1 MGTPWG
7 VAGAWGSQALSAPW
21 KLCTACGFTF
31 EWRGHWRRLL
41 LSAEGGH
48 CRTPRAHLA
57 PGGARAG
64 ACSAGRS
71 PRALAAAGEALPR
84 RRGARSGAR
93 TAIGSRLPALS
104 PRAPARRGG
113 AAPRVPPAL
122 TPSPSSLQG
131 RLGQHH
137 VLASCRPRGD
147 GHGALPHGVR
157 PLSQTR
163 YRLPCPGPA
172 AVCVRR
178 VSPVLAE
185 LGPPGPCELG
195 QVAAGA

>member
-1 MGTPWG
+1 MGCGRG
-7 VAGAWGSQALSAPW
+7 VGSQALCAPW

-48 CRTPRAHLA
+48 CRTPRAPLA

-93 TAIGSRLPALS
+93 TASARLPAAS
-104 PRAPARRGG
+104 AEPAGPRPPGRGCPSRPTRPHSVSLQPAGASGTTSRAGVLQTSGRRSRCPAPRCSATFTNQVPSAVSGPRSSLRPAGQPRPGRAG
-113 AAPRVPPAL
+113 AAWAL
-122 TPSPSSLQG
+122 
-131 RLGQHH
+131 
-137 VLASCRPRGD
+137 
-147 GHGALPHGVR
+147 
-157 PLSQTR
+157 
-163 YRLPCPGPA
+163 
-172 AVCVRR
+172 
-178 VSPVLAE
+178 
-185 LGPPGPCELG
+185 
-195 QVAAGA
+195 